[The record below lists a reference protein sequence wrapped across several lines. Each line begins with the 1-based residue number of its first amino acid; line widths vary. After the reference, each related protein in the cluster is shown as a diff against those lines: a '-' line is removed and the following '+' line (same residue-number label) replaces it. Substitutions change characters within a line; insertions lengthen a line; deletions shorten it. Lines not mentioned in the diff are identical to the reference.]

1 MRMNAK
7 RYFPLTNNVG
17 VAFLACGLLMSAPA
31 VFAGSGDVD
40 LAWRADAPQPVAV
53 IDLGRSGAGGYPAF
67 EIADFRCGKNGEMPV
82 LRVSYAC
89 RASQICE
96 KGDFWKD
103 TAATYLGKD
112 VQLPIFPANP
122 ERYETYR
129 IDRCGPFRASLL
141 QGLVRYVRFSL
152 ETPGASVC
160 LRGFRLANDRVHSEG
175 ERAGS
180 FTCSDNRLTALWEA
194 SVRTC
199 ELSAIPSY
207 LATNVSPAVWT
218 RPYLSDG
225 AKRDRLVWSGDLW
238 WAARNVFFGFKPEA
252 PYMRGSLEMLADSQ
266 TPEGYIQACPWPEQ
280 PKPCA
285 EDWGAFPSDEF
296 AAWFVP
302 VLADYVLYSGDRAL
316 ARRMRPTVSALLRYL
331 GEHCREDGL
340 FEQRRETS
348 KHACELAFG
357 STSVHHRSYMNILL
371 WKVYRDAADLADWTE
386 CPDEAARYRC
396 KAAAMATVIRANF
409 WNAVRGEF
417 RKSLEEP
424 DAFAWE
430 ASALALAVRFTNEEE
445 ARALSGKFTRNV
457 WGKFQA
463 LAIRGLFEYGFDAE
477 AMRMIG
483 EHAWFEVL
491 KPDWTGLALTSECM
505 IADPKEG
512 WMDEAHPDTAMAG
525 ILSNYILGIE
535 PIEPGFMKF
544 KVRPHPAGGVTF
556 ARGDVPTPHGF
567 IRVAWHL
574 ENDAPFVSVV
584 APHGAERVD

>member
-1 MRMNAK
+1 
-7 RYFPLTNNVG
+7 
-17 VAFLACGLLMSAPA
+17 MSAPA

-53 IDLGRSGAGGYPAF
+53 SDLGRSGAGGYPAF
-67 EIADFRCGKNGEMPV
+67 EIADFRCGKNGDTPV
-82 LRVSYAC
+82 LRISYAC
-89 RASQICE
+89 RASKIGE
-96 KGDFWKD
+96 NGDFWKD

-122 ERYETYR
+122 ERYEIYR
-129 IDRCGPFRASLL
+129 IDRLGRFRAPLL
-141 QGLVRYVRFSL
+141 QGLVRYVRFAL
-152 ETPGASVC
+152 ETPGASIR
-160 LRGFRLANDRVHSEG
+160 LRGFRLVNDRVHSEG
-175 ERAGS
+175 ERTGS
-180 FTCSDNRLTALWEA
+180 FTCSDDRLTALWEA

-238 WAARNVFFGFKPEA
+238 WASRNVFFGFKPEA

-280 PKPCA
+280 SKPRA
-285 EDWGAFPSDEF
+285 GDWGTFPSDEF

-491 KPDWTGLALTSECM
+491 KQDWTGLALTSECM

-535 PIEPGFMKF
+535 PIEPGFTKF

>member
-1 MRMNAK
+1 
-7 RYFPLTNNVG
+7 
-17 VAFLACGLLMSAPA
+17 
-31 VFAGSGDVD
+31 
-40 LAWRADAPQPVAV
+40 
-53 IDLGRSGAGGYPAF
+53 
-67 EIADFRCGKNGEMPV
+67 MPV

-89 RASQICE
+89 RASKIGE
-96 KGDFWKD
+96 KGDFWRE
-103 TAATYLGKD
+103 TAATYLGKG

-160 LRGFRLANDRVHSEG
+160 LRGFRLENDRVHSEG
-175 ERAGS
+175 EQSGS
-180 FTCSDNRLTALWEA
+180 FICSDKRLTKLWEA

-207 LATNVSPAVWT
+207 LATNVTPAVWT

-238 WAARNVFFGFKPEA
+238 WAARNVFFGFKLEA

-280 PKPCA
+280 SKPRA
-285 EDWGAFPSDEF
+285 GDWGAFPSDEF

-331 GEHCREDGL
+331 GEHCRADGL

-357 STSVHHRSYMNILL
+357 STSVHNRSYMNILL

-424 DAFAWE
+424 DAFGWE
-430 ASALALAVRFTNEEE
+430 ASALALAVRFTNEDE
-445 ARALSGKFTRNV
+445 ALALSGKFTRNV

-525 ILSNYILGIE
+525 ILSNYILGVE
-535 PIEPGFMKF
+535 PVEPGFAKF
-544 KVRPHPAGGVTF
+544 RVRPHPAGGVTF
-556 ARGDVPTPHGF
+556 ASGEVPTPQGL
-567 IRVAWHL
+567 IRVAWRM
-574 ENDAPFVSVV
+574 EDGAPSVSVEV
-584 APHGAERVD
+584 PPGIERMN